1 MFIPKSFDKFTNYNV
16 YIIGGGNRAHEIEH
30 SRLFNVIAKLK
41 EKYKNPYI
49 RFMWVSD
56 GTIKCVVYSD
66 TKKNA
71 HLTKLVLFDEFEKS
85 IMEGEL

>member
-1 MFIPKSFDKFTNYNV
+1 MFIPKSFDKYTNYNV
-16 YIIGGGNRAHEIEH
+16 YIVGGGSRAHEIEH
-30 SRLFNVIAKLK
+30 SRLFNVIAKLR

-56 GTIKCVVYSD
+56 GTTMCVVYSD

-85 IMEGEL
+85 IMEG